1 MTTTLDARENLPFA
15 IKPIPRAKLDEAVDI
30 WVLSFGDLRRAF
42 WRDYAENELD
52 SVLGAYIGDELGA
65 VVGMHD
71 FETRFFGKWVPC
83 MGIAAVASSPTH
95 RGKGL
100 VNALLTEC
108 LKSAHRRKIPL
119 SMLGAA
125 KPSFYE
131 SMGWAVSDWHYSIE
145 LNLDHFVGLAG
156 LGKADAYAIAPS
168 NRHEKAAALR
178 EQWLTGGHLG
188 IRRSEKRWQRL
199 ASIYGPDFVWKLL
212 IHQNG
217 YMILD
222 LSKSAQ
228 KDKLVVAEWVY
239 LDDDAFKDGL
249 ALFANM
255 RRQYKTVE
263 WVDSTPE
270 RLLKLRLIDQTNVIR
285 LSTGQLSR
293 VVHLESFEKAI
304 NMSLKDVKMRDP
316 LGVMCQ
322 NNAAGLSP
330 GQLVQ
335 LVTGFWDEL
344 PTGWPIV
351 KPGPLPKAFTT
362 ERF

>member
-1 MTTTLDARENLPFA
+1 
-15 IKPIPRAKLDEAVDI
+15 
-30 WVLSFGDLRRAF
+30 
-42 WRDYAENELD
+42 
-52 SVLGAYIGDELGA
+52 
-65 VVGMHD
+65 
-71 FETRFFGKWVPC
+71 
-83 MGIAAVASSPTH
+83 
-95 RGKGL
+95 
-100 VNALLTEC
+100 
-108 LKSAHRRKIPL
+108 
-119 SMLGAA
+119 MLGAS

-178 EQWLTGGHLG
+178 DQWLTGGHLG

-239 LDDDAFKDGL
+239 LNDDAFKDGL
-249 ALFANM
+249 AVFANM

-322 NNAAGLSP
+322 NNASGLSP

-344 PTGWPIV
+344 PTDWPIV
-351 KPGPLPKAFTT
+351 KTGPLPKAFTT